1 VIWKEME
8 KWIRDN
14 VKEEFGRVTSVGTG
28 GNISK
33 LFDLAELKAGAVMS
47 LKKVKELKSFI
58 EKHTI
63 EERIYKLQMN
73 PDRADVIVPASGIY
87 INVMEW
93 AHSHSIIVP
102 EVGLKDGI
110 MLDLFEKNAKLKKVS
125 FINTEDQSK
134 GKKTTPI

>member
-1 VIWKEME
+1 
-8 KWIRDN
+8 
-14 VKEEFGRVTSVGTG
+14 
-28 GNISK
+28 
-33 LFDLAELKAGAVMS
+33 
-47 LKKVKELKSFI
+47 
-58 EKHTI
+58 
-63 EERIYKLQMN
+63 
-73 PDRADVIVPASGIY
+73 
-87 INVMEW
+87 MEW